1 MSCFRPLAS
10 LCLTS
15 FIGFSLSSM
24 TADAQ
29 DAAAPQPRAAAP
41 QAGAQAGTQ
50 TDSVGY
56 FLGMSVGQQM
66 AQQGFQSTDFTGAGF
81 AAGITDALAGKDAAL
96 TDEQMQQAAEKIETM
111 LRARQEEMLSEM
123 RKAAAANLEKSKL
136 FLEENAKKEGVK
148 TLDSGLQYKV
158 ITQGNGQ
165 SPTAEDTVRVH
176 YTGKLIDGTTFDSSV
191 ARGEPAEFGV
201 SQVIRGWQL
210 ALQEM
215 KVGDKWMLYIPPQ
228 LGYGAQGGPGG
239 GIGPNEALI
248 FEVELL
254 EIVR

>member
-1 MSCFRPLAS
+1 MSCLRPLTL

-15 FIGFSLSSM
+15 LIGFSVSSM
-24 TADAQ
+24 TATAQ
-29 DAAAPQPRAAAP
+29 DAAAPQPGAAAP
-41 QAGAQAGTQ
+41 QAGTQA
-50 TDSVGY
+50 DPVGY

-66 AQQGFQSTDFTGAGF
+66 AQQGFQPSDFTGAGF
-81 AAGITDALAGKDAAL
+81 AAGIVDALAGKDAAL
-96 TDEQMQQAAEKIETM
+96 TDQQMQEAAEKIETL

-136 FLEENAKKEGVK
+136 FLEENAKKEGIK
-148 TLDSGLQYKV
+148 TLDSGLQYQV
-158 ITQGNGQ
+158 LTAGNGQ
-165 SPTAEDTVRVH
+165 SPSAADTVRVH

-201 SQVIRGWQL
+201 NQVIPGWQQ

-228 LGYGAQGGPGG
+228 LAYGAQGGPGG
-239 GIGPNEALI
+239 RIGPNEALI